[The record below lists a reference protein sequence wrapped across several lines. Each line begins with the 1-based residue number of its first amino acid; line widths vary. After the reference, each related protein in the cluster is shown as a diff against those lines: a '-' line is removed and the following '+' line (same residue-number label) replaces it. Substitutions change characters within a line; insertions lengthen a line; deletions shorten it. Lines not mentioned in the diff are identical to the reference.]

1 MNAIMTNPEAVVI
14 LIGSFLVMLAMGV
27 EILYGLG
34 FSAILTIAFL
44 GLPMTSVFQT
54 MITDISNTSLMA
66 IPFFI
71 LMGEFMSLGGL
82 SDRLVD
88 LADACV
94 GWMRGGLAMVNCVDS
109 MFFGGI
115 SGSPV
120 ADCAS
125 LGPIVI
131 PMMEKQGYSK
141 EFSTAIT
148 MASSINGMIIPPSHN
163 MVMYAVT
170 AGGVSIAALYMGGII
185 AGIVLGVCLMV
196 YCYIMAVRHNFPYGT
211 KFSIRHVGKALYH
224 SVTGII
230 AMLIVVGGVFAG
242 IMTATEAA
250 AAAAIYCGIVAFF
263 VTRQAK
269 VKDLGGIFKR
279 TLKQTATVLFLASCA
294 TAFSWVVTYL
304 RIPQAISASLLGLT
318 DNKYVILLIINLI
331 LLVMGCFMNT
341 ASIILITVPI
351 FLPIVKAF
359 GMHPV
364 QFGIMMVMNLGIG
377 LLTPPVGTVLFV
389 GSSISGLP
397 LEKCAK
403 AILPPLVA
411 MLLALLLVTVIPG
424 ITMFLPSLFNFV

>member
-1 MNAIMTNPEAVVI
+1 MNVILTNPEAVI
-14 LIGSFLVMLAMGV
+14 LLLGSFIVMLAMGV

-34 FSAILTIAFL
+34 FSAVITCAFL
-44 GLPMTSVFQT
+44 GLPLTSIFQT

-66 IPFFI
+66 IPFFM
-71 LMGEFMSLGGL
+71 LMGEFMSMGGL
-82 SDRLVD
+82 SNRLVD

-148 MASSINGMIIPPSHN
+148 MASSINGMIIPPSHT
-163 MVMYAVT
+163 MVIYAVT

-185 AGIVLGVCLMV
+185 AGIVLGVCLMI
-196 YCYIMAVRHNFPYGT
+196 YSYIMAVRHNFPYGT
-211 KFSIRHVGKALYH
+211 KFSIRHIAKALYH
-224 SVTGII
+224 SVFGII

-250 AAAAIYCGIVAFF
+250 AAAAIYCGIIALF
-263 VTRQAK
+263 VTREAK
-269 VKDLGGIFKR
+269 MADMPGVFKR
-279 TLKQTATVLFLASCA
+279 TLKQTATVLFLASSA

-304 RIPQAISASLLGLT
+304 RIPQAVSAALLGLT
-318 DNKYVILLIINLI
+318 DNKYVVLLIINLI

-351 FLPIVKAF
+351 FLPIMESF

-403 AILPPLVA
+403 AIMPPLCA
-411 MLLALLLVTVIPG
+411 MLFALALVAVVPG
-424 ITMFLPSLFNFV
+424 ITMFLPSLFNYV